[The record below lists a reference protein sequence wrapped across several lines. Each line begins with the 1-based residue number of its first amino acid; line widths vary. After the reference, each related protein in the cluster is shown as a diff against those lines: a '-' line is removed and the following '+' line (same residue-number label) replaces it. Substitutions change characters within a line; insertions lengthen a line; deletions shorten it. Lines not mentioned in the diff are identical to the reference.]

1 MKPVLLPIQ
10 GRQCSFHQV
19 NDDVILY
26 VQPEENESEAE
37 TRSFVNSAIVDGASS
52 FIFDAH
58 ELDPYQAVSA
68 SGVNGEGW
76 YALLVWNATELKK
89 PNVTTILVDGNPR
102 QKTGITLIELVV
114 GGVVAAVVGFGLWK
128 LFK

>member
-10 GRQCSFHQV
+10 GRQCSIHQV

-89 PNVTTILVDGNPR
+89 PNVKTILVDDNPR

>member
-10 GRQCSFHQV
+10 GRQCAFHQV

-26 VQPEENESEAE
+26 VKPEENESEAE
-37 TRSFVNSAIVDGASS
+37 TRSFVNNAIVDGASS
-52 FIFDAH
+52 FIFGAH
-58 ELDPYQAVSA
+58 ELDPYQALSA

-76 YALLVWNATELKK
+76 YALLVWNDTELKR
-89 PNVTTILVDGNPR
+89 PNVKTIPVDDNP
-102 QKTGITLIELVV
+102 QPKSGITLIELVV
-114 GGVVAAVVGFGLWK
+114 GGAVAAAVGFGLWK

>member
-10 GRQCSFHQV
+10 GRQCAFHQV
-19 NDDVILY
+19 NNDVILY

-37 TRSFVNSAIVDGASS
+37 TRSFVNNAIVDGASS
-52 FIFDAH
+52 FIFEAH
-58 ELDPYQAVSA
+58 QLDPYQALSA

-76 YALLVWNATELKK
+76 YALLIWNDTELKK
-89 PNVTTILVDGNPR
+89 PNVKTIPVDDSP
-102 QKTGITLIELVV
+102 QEKSGITLIELVV
-114 GGVVAAVVGFGLWK
+114 GGVIAAAVGFGLWK